1 MHRMEVRHNFPHS
14 LTSFVGRKREVRQ
27 VRALVLDA
35 RLVTLTG
42 SGGTGKTRLALE
54 AARRLVDHFADGVWL
69 VELAP
74 LTEARLIQ
82 PTLALTLQIHEQP
95 GRPLT
100 ATLSD
105 YLRTKHILLLFD
117 NCEHLAADVASLVE
131 AFLRVAPGLH
141 ILVTSRVQ
149 LGIGGE
155 RTWSVPQLVEAEA
168 MALFAER
175 AGHAR
180 DGFVLTPENSAAIAE
195 ICRRLD
201 GVPLAIELAAAR
213 LRTISV
219 DEIAA
224 RLTDRFALLTGGS
237 RTALPRHQTLQATM
251 DWSHELLPPAA
262 KCLWRRLAVFSGG
275 FRFEAAEAICSDDLL
290 DQTEVLDLLALLLD
304 SSLVQVHEDAG
315 ERRYQLLET
324 IRDYGLRK
332 LEEAGETETFQR
344 RHLEWFLA
352 LARRAEPEWRGA
364 NQGAWLDR
372 LEADLGNVRAAL
384 DYSRSRADR
393 VDDGLA
399 LASSLWLFWH
409 TREHIGES
417 RQWLRSL
424 LDQARPG
431 RARAYG
437 LNVAGFMA
445 YVQGDT
451 AAAVPLLEE
460 SLRQNEELGDRS
472 GGNFSLLRLGIGLY
486 YNNELERASIVL
498 DQALSRYRQSGD
510 RIGIYIA
517 AYELAEALT
526 MRGEYARAKTLHDES
541 LALKQQQGDAW
552 HIGLS
557 YFGLGLLAW
566 RQGDHRQAVAKLRES
581 IALRQEL
588 DEWWGLT
595 RAVEALAW
603 VEASRGDLGRA
614 AHLMG
619 AAAAMLER
627 TSTALSPNYLVHH
640 QQCRQAVTTGL
651 SASGFESA
659 WAAGHRLP
667 PAQAVQYALK
677 GGLLPTPDGRR
688 PGEVSPREAEIAA
701 LVAGG
706 LTNRQIAGKLHL
718 AERTVDAH
726 LEHIMNKLGYR
737 SRAQIAAWV
746 ATHSKAPSPSGE
758 RQASQNPSP
767 SGGGQG
773 GGF

>member
-1 MHRMEVRHNFPHS
+1 MEDRNNIPHS

-27 VRALVLDA
+27 VRALVADA

-54 AARRLVDHFADGVWL
+54 VGRGMVDHFADGVWL

-82 PTLALTLQIHEQP
+82 PALALALQIHEQP

-105 YLRTKHILLLFD
+105 YLRTKETLLVFD
-117 NCEHLAADVASLVE
+117 NCEHLAAEVASMVE
-131 AFLRVAPGLH
+131 AFLQVAPGLH
-141 ILVTSRVQ
+141 VLVTSRVQ

-155 RTWSVPQLVEAEA
+155 RTWRVPQLNEAEA
-168 MALFAER
+168 TALFAER

-180 DGFVLTPENSAAIAE
+180 DGFSLTPKNSAAMME

-213 LRTISV
+213 LHTISL
-219 DEIAA
+219 DEISA

-251 DWSHELLPPAA
+251 DWSNGLLPPSAQV
-262 KCLWRRLAVFSGG
+262 LWRRLAVFAGG
-275 FRFEAAEAICSDDLL
+275 FGLDAAEAVCSDELL
-290 DQTEVLDLLALLLD
+290 DQTQVIDLLTLLVD
-304 SSLVQVHEDAG
+304 SSLIQIHETAG
-315 ERRYQLLET
+315 TSRYQLLET
-324 IRDYGLRK
+324 IREYGLRK
-332 LEEAGETETFQR
+332 LEEAGETETFRR

-352 LARRAEPEWRGA
+352 FARRAEPEWRGA
-364 NQGAWLDR
+364 NQGPWLDR
-372 LEADLGNVRAAL
+372 LEVDLDNVRAAL
-384 DYSRSRADR
+384 DFSRTHADR

-399 LASSLWLFWH
+399 LASALWLLWH
-409 TREHIGES
+409 SRDHIGES
-417 RQWLRSL
+417 RQWLSSL

-460 SLRQNEELGDRS
+460 SLELNEALGDRS
-472 GGNFSLLRLGIGLY
+472 GANFSLLRLGIGLY
-486 YNNELERASIVL
+486 YNNDLERALTIL
-498 DQALSRYRQSGD
+498 DRALSRYRESGD
-510 RIGIYIA
+510 RIGIYIS

-526 MRGEYARAKTLHDES
+526 SGGDYARATALHQES

-552 HIGLS
+552 HIALS

-566 RQGDHRQAVAKLRES
+566 CQGDHRLAVTRLRES
-581 IALRQEL
+581 IELRQALE
-588 DEWWGLT
+588 EWWGLT
-595 RAVEALAW
+595 RALEALAW
-603 VEASRGDLGRA
+603 VEASRGDLRRA

-627 TSTALSPNYLVHH
+627 SSTALSPNYLVHH
-640 QQCRQAVTTGL
+640 EQCLQTVTMGLSPTEFRSAWTAGYRLPATQAV
-651 SASGFESA
+651 
-659 WAAGHRLP
+659 RY
-667 PAQAVQYALK
+667 AVK
-677 GGLLPTPDGRR
+677 GGSLPTHYGRR
-688 PGEVSPREAEIAA
+688 PGEVSPREAEIAV
-701 LVAGG
+701 LVATGM
-706 LTNRQIAGKLHL
+706 TNRQIAGKLHL

-726 LEHIMNKLGYR
+726 VEHIMNKLGYR
-737 SRAQIAAWV
+737 SRAQIAAWI
-746 ATHSKAPSPSGE
+746 ATRSTH
-758 RQASQNPSP
+758 
-767 SGGGQG
+767 
-773 GGF
+773 

>member
-1 MHRMEVRHNFPHS
+1 MHRMEGQTNLPHS

-27 VRALVLDA
+27 VRALLADA

-54 AARRLVDHFADGVWL
+54 ATRGLVDRFADGVWL

-82 PTLALTLQIHEQP
+82 PTLALALQIHEQP

-105 YLRTKHILLLFD
+105 YLRSKKTLLIFD
-117 NCEHLAADVASLVE
+117 NCEHLAAEVASMVE
-131 AFLRVAPGLH
+131 AFLQVAPGLH
-141 ILVTSRVQ
+141 VLVTSRVQ

-155 RTWSVPQLVEAEA
+155 RTWTVPQLVEAEA
-168 MALFAER
+168 TTLFADR
-175 AGHAR
+175 ASHAR
-180 DGFVLTPENSAAIAE
+180 DGFSLSPQNSAAVGA

-213 LRTISV
+213 LRTLSLE
-219 DEIAA
+219 DIAA

-237 RTALPRHQTLQATM
+237 RTALPRHQTLEATT
-251 DWSHELLPPAA
+251 DWSHELLPRAA
-262 KCLWRRLAVFSGG
+262 QCLWRRLAVFAGG
-275 FRFEAAEAICSDDLL
+275 FGLDAVEAVCSDDIL
-290 DQTEVLDLLALLLD
+290 DQTQIVDLLTVLVD
-304 SSLVQVHEDAG
+304 SSLIQLHETAG
-315 ERRYQLLET
+315 ARRYQLLET
-324 IRDYGLRK
+324 IREYGLRK
-332 LEEAGETETFQR
+332 LDGAKETETFRR

-352 LARRAEPEWRGA
+352 LARTAEPEWRGP
-364 NQGAWLDR
+364 NQGPWLDR
-372 LEADLGNVRAAL
+372 IEADLDNVRAAL
-384 DYSRSRADR
+384 DYSRTRADR
-393 VDDGLA
+393 VDDGLV
-399 LASSLWLFWH
+399 LASALWLLWH
-409 TREHIGES
+409 SRDHIGES

-424 LDQARPG
+424 LDRARPG

-445 YVQGDT
+445 YVQGDA
-451 AAAVPLLEE
+451 AAAVPLLQE
-460 SLRQNEELGDRS
+460 SLRLNDSLGDRS
-472 GGNFSLLRLGIGLY
+472 GANFSLLRLGIGLY
-486 YNNELERASIVL
+486 YNNELERAVGIL
-498 DQALSRYRQSGD
+498 DQALSRYRESGD
-510 RIGIYIA
+510 RIGIYVC

-526 MRGEYARAKTLHDES
+526 MHGQYARATTLHEES

-566 RQGDHRQAVAKLRES
+566 RQGDQRQAVARLRES
-581 IALRQEL
+581 IVLRQEL
-588 DEWWGLT
+588 EEWWGLT
-595 RAVEALAW
+595 RALEALAW
-603 VEASRGDLGRA
+603 VEASRGDLRRA

-640 QQCRQAVTTGL
+640 EQCLQTVATGL
-651 SASGFESA
+651 STTEFEAA

-667 PAQAVQYALK
+667 PPRAVQYAVK
-677 GGLLPTPDGRR
+677 GGSLPTDDGRR
-688 PGEVSPREAEIAA
+688 PGQVSPREAEIAA
-701 LVAGG
+701 LVATGM
-706 LTNRQIAGKLHL
+706 TNRQIAGKLHL

-726 LEHIMNKLGYR
+726 VEHIMNKLGYR
-737 SRAQIAAWV
+737 SRAQIAAWISRS
-746 ATHSKAPSPSGE
+746 T
-758 RQASQNPSP
+758 PSP

-773 GGF
+773 GDL

>member
-1 MHRMEVRHNFPHS
+1 MEGRTNLPHP

-27 VRALVLDA
+27 VRALVADA

-42 SGGTGKTRLALE
+42 SGGAGKTRLALE
-54 AARRLVDHFADGVWL
+54 AARGLVDHFADGVWL

-82 PTLALTLQIHEQP
+82 PTLAFALQIHEQP

-105 YLRTKHILLLFD
+105 YLRAKQILLLFD
-117 NCEHLAADVASLVE
+117 NCEHLAAEVASMVE
-131 AFLRVAPGLH
+131 AFLQVSPGLH
-141 ILVTSRVQ
+141 VLVTSRVQ

-155 RTWSVPQLVEAEA
+155 RTWRVPQLVEAEA
-168 MALFAER
+168 TALFAER
-175 AGHAR
+175 ASHVR
-180 DGFVLTPENSAAIAE
+180 DEFSLSSQNAASVVD

-213 LRTISV
+213 LRTISL

-237 RTALPRHQTLQATM
+237 RTAMPRHQTLQATM

-262 KCLWRRLAVFSGG
+262 QRLWRRLAVFAGS
-275 FRFEAAEAICSDDLL
+275 FELAAAEAVCSDNVL
-290 DQTEVLDLLALLLD
+290 DQTQVIDVLTLLVD
-304 SSLVQVHEDAG
+304 SSIVQVNEGAG
-315 ERRYQLLET
+315 ARRYQLLET
-324 IRDYGLRK
+324 IREYGLRK
-332 LEEAGETETFQR
+332 LEEAGETETFRR

-352 LARRAEPEWRGA
+352 LAHRAEPEWRGS
-364 NQGAWLDR
+364 NQGLWLDR
-372 LEADLGNVRAAL
+372 LEADLDNVRAAL
-384 DYSRSRADR
+384 DYSRTHPDR

-399 LASSLWLFWH
+399 LASALWLLWH
-409 TREHIGES
+409 SRDHIGES
-417 RQWLRSL
+417 RQWLRNL

-445 YVQGDT
+445 YVQGDA

-460 SLRQNEELGDRS
+460 SLQLNEALGDRS
-472 GGNFSLLRLGIGLY
+472 GANFSLLRLGIGLY
-486 YNNELERASIVL
+486 YNDDVERAITVL
-498 DQALSRYRQSGD
+498 DQALSRYRESGD
-510 RIGIYIA
+510 RIGIYVS

-526 MRGEYARAKTLHDES
+526 LRGDHARALRLHEES

-552 HIGLS
+552 HIALS

-566 RQGDHRQAVAKLRES
+566 CEGDHRKAVVRLRES

-595 RAVEALAW
+595 RALEVLAW
-603 VEASRGDLGRA
+603 VEASRGDLRRA

-619 AAAAMLER
+619 AAAAMLEH

-640 QQCRQAVTTGL
+640 EHCLQTVTTGL
-651 SASGFESA
+651 SKSEVQSA
-659 WAAGHRLP
+659 WAAGHHLP
-667 PAQAVQYALK
+667 AAQAVQYALK
-677 GGLLPTPDGRR
+677 GGALPTPGARR
-688 PGEVSPREAEIAA
+688 PGEVSRREAEIAA
-701 LVAGG
+701 LVATGI
-706 LTNRQIAGKLHL
+706 TNRQIASKLHL
-718 AERTVDAH
+718 AERTVEAH
-726 LEHIMNKLGYR
+726 VEHIMNKLGYR
-737 SRAQIAAWV
+737 SRAQIAAWI
-746 ATHSKAPSPSGE
+746 ARSSS
-758 RQASQNPSP
+758 SP

>member
-1 MHRMEVRHNFPHS
+1 MQVRTNLPHS
-14 LTSFVGRKREVRQ
+14 LTSFIGRKREVRQ
-27 VRALVLDA
+27 VRALVADT

-54 AARRLVDHFADGVWL
+54 AARGLVDHFADGVWL

-82 PTLALTLQIHEQP
+82 PTLAFALQLHEQP

-105 YLRTKHILLLFD
+105 YLRTKQILLLFD
-117 NCEHLAADVASLVE
+117 NCEHLAAEVASMVE
-131 AFLRVAPGLH
+131 AFLQVSPGLH
-141 ILVTSRVQ
+141 VFVTSRVQ

-168 MALFAER
+168 TALFAER

-180 DGFVLTPENSAAIAE
+180 DGFSLTPQNSVAIMD

-213 LRTISV
+213 LRTISL

-224 RLTDRFALLTGGS
+224 RLADRFALLTGGS

-262 KCLWRRLAVFSGG
+262 QRLWRRLAIFAGS
-275 FRFEAAEAICSDDLL
+275 FELAAAEAVCSDDVL
-290 DQTEVLDLLALLLD
+290 DQTQLIDLLTVLVD
-304 SSLVQVHEDAG
+304 SSIVQVHESAG
-315 ERRYQLLET
+315 ARRYQLLET
-324 IRDYGLRK
+324 IREYGLQK
-332 LEEAGETETFQR
+332 LEDVGETETFRR

-352 LARRAEPEWRGA
+352 LAHRAEPEWRGA
-364 NQGAWLDR
+364 NQALWLDR
-372 LEADLGNVRAAL
+372 LEADLDNVRAAL
-384 DYSRSRADR
+384 DYSRTDPDR

-399 LASSLWLFWH
+399 LASALWLLWH
-409 TREHIGES
+409 SRGHIGES
-417 RQWLRSL
+417 RQWLSSL

-437 LNVAGFMA
+437 LNVSGFMA

-460 SLRQNEELGDRS
+460 SLRLNETLGDRP
-472 GGNFSLLRLGIGLY
+472 GANFSLLRLGIGLY
-486 YNNELERASIVL
+486 YNNEIERAITVL
-498 DQALSRYRQSGD
+498 DQALSRYRESGD
-510 RIGIYIA
+510 RIGIYVC

-526 MRGEYARAKTLHDES
+526 MSGEYARATTLHEES

-566 RQGDHRQAVAKLRES
+566 LQGDHRQAVARLRES
-581 IALRQEL
+581 ISLRHEL
-588 DEWWGLT
+588 EEWWGLT
-595 RAVEALAW
+595 RALEALAW
-603 VEASRGDLGRA
+603 VEASRADLRRA

-627 TSTALSPNYLVHH
+627 SSTALSPNYLVHH
-640 QQCRQAVTTGL
+640 EQCLHTVTSGL
-651 SASGFESA
+651 SGADFESA

-667 PAQAVQYALK
+667 AAQAVQYALK
-677 GGLLPTPDGRR
+677 GGSLPTHEARQ
-688 PGEVSPREAEIAA
+688 PGDVSPREAEIAG
-701 LVAGG
+701 LVATGM
-706 LTNRQIAGKLHL
+706 TNRQIASKLHL

-726 LEHIMNKLGYR
+726 VEHIMNKLGYR
-737 SRAQIAAWV
+737 SRAQIAAWI
-746 ATHSKAPSPSGE
+746 ATRS
-758 RQASQNPSP
+758 
-767 SGGGQG
+767 
-773 GGF
+773 

>member
-1 MHRMEVRHNFPHS
+1 MHRVEVRTNLPHS

-27 VRALVLDA
+27 VRALVADA

-54 AARRLVDHFADGVWL
+54 AARGLVDHFADGVWL

-74 LTEARLIQ
+74 LSEARLIQ
-82 PTLALTLQIHEQP
+82 PTLALALQIHEQP

-105 YLRTKHILLLFD
+105 YLRTKQTLVLFD
-117 NCEHLAADVASLVE
+117 NCEHLAAEVASMVE
-131 AFLRVAPGLH
+131 AFLQVAPGLH
-141 ILVTSRVQ
+141 VLVTSRVQ

-155 RTWSVPQLVEAEA
+155 RTWQVPQLVEAEA
-168 MALFAER
+168 TTLFAER

-180 DGFVLTPENSAAIAE
+180 DGFSVGPPNSAAVAE

-213 LRTISV
+213 LRTISL
-219 DEIAA
+219 DEIAG

-237 RTALPRHQTLQATM
+237 RTALRQHQTLQATM

-262 KCLWRRLAVFSGG
+262 QCLWRRLAVFAGG
-275 FRFEAAEAICSDDLL
+275 FGLDAAEAVCSDKVL
-290 DQTEVLDLLALLLD
+290 DQTQMIDLLTLMVD
-304 SSLVQVHEDAG
+304 SSLVQIDETAG
-315 ERRYQLLET
+315 ARRYRLLET
-324 IRDYGLRK
+324 IREYGLRK
-332 LEEAGETETFQR
+332 LDDAGETGTFRR

-352 LARRAEPEWRGA
+352 VARRAEPEWRGP
-364 NQGAWLDR
+364 NQGPWLDR
-372 LEADLGNVRAAL
+372 LEADLDNVRAAL
-384 DYSRSRADR
+384 DYSRTRADR

-399 LASSLWLFWH
+399 LASALWLLWH
-409 TREHIGES
+409 SRDHIGES
-417 RQWLRSL
+417 RQWLRTL
-424 LDQARPG
+424 LDQAQPG

-460 SLRQNEELGDRS
+460 SLRLNEQLGDRS
-472 GGNFSLLRLGIGLY
+472 GCNFSLLRLGIGLY
-486 YNNELERASIVL
+486 YNNELERAIIVL
-498 DQALSRYRQSGD
+498 DQVLGRYRESGN
-510 RIGIYIA
+510 RIGIYVS
-517 AYELAEALT
+517 AYELGEALT
-526 MRGEYARAKTLHDES
+526 MRGEYARATTLHGES

-552 HIGLS
+552 HIAFS

-566 RQGDHRQAVAKLRES
+566 RQGDHRQAVARLRES

-588 DEWWGLT
+588 EEWWGLT
-595 RAVEALAW
+595 RALEALAW
-603 VEASRGDLGRA
+603 VEASRGDLRRA

-640 QQCRQAVTTGL
+640 EQCLHTVTTGL
-651 SASGFESA
+651 SAAEFQVA
-659 WAAGHRLP
+659 WAAGHGLP
-667 PAQAVQYALK
+667 APQAVQYAVK
-677 GGLLPTPDGRR
+677 GGSLPTIEMRR
-688 PGEVSPREAEIAA
+688 PGEISPREAEVAA
-701 LVAGG
+701 LVATGM
-706 LTNRQIAGKLHL
+706 TNRQIAGKLHL

-726 LEHIMNKLGYR
+726 VEHIMNKLGYH
-737 SRAQIAAWV
+737 SRAQIAAWI
-746 ATHSKAPSPSGE
+746 AT
-758 RQASQNPSP
+758 RASN
-767 SGGGQG
+767 
-773 GGF
+773 

>member
-1 MHRMEVRHNFPHS
+1 MQVRTNLPHS
-14 LTSFVGRKREVRQ
+14 LTSFIGRKREVRQ
-27 VRALVLDA
+27 VRALVADT
-35 RLVTLTG
+35 RLITLTG

-54 AARRLVDHFADGVWL
+54 AARGLVDHFADGVWL

-82 PTLALTLQIHEQP
+82 PTLAFALQLHEQP

-105 YLRTKHILLLFD
+105 YLRTKQILLLFD
-117 NCEHLAADVASLVE
+117 NCEHLAAEVASMVE
-131 AFLRVAPGLH
+131 AFLQVSPGLH
-141 ILVTSRVQ
+141 VLVTSRVQ

-155 RTWSVPQLVEAEA
+155 RTWPVPQLVEAEA
-168 MALFAER
+168 TALFGKR

-180 DGFVLTPENSAAIAE
+180 DGFRLTPQNSAAVME

-213 LRTISV
+213 LRTISL

-262 KCLWRRLAVFSGG
+262 QRLWRRLAVFAGS
-275 FRFEAAEAICSDDLL
+275 FELAAAEAVSADEVL
-290 DQTEVLDLLALLLD
+290 DQTQVIDLLTVLVD
-304 SSLVQVHEDAG
+304 SSIVQVHESAG
-315 ERRYQLLET
+315 ARRYQLLET
-324 IRDYGLRK
+324 VREYGLQK
-332 LEEAGETETFQR
+332 LEDAGETETLRR

-352 LARRAEPEWRGA
+352 LAHRAEPEWRGA
-364 NQGAWLDR
+364 NQAPWLDR
-372 LEADLGNVRAAL
+372 LEADLDNVRAAL
-384 DYSRSRADR
+384 DYSRTDPDR

-399 LASSLWLFWH
+399 LASALWLLWH
-409 TREHIGES
+409 SRGHIGES
-417 RQWLRSL
+417 RQWLSSL

-445 YVQGDT
+445 YVQGET

-460 SLRQNEELGDRS
+460 SLRLNETLGDRP
-472 GGNFSLLRLGIGLY
+472 GANFSLLRLGIGLY
-486 YNNELERASIVL
+486 YNNEVERAITVL
-498 DQALSRYRQSGD
+498 DQALSRYRESGD
-510 RIGIYIA
+510 RIGIYVC

-526 MRGEYARAKTLHDES
+526 MSGEYARATTLHKES

-566 RQGDHRQAVAKLRES
+566 LQGDHRQAVARLRES
-581 IALRQEL
+581 ISLRHEL
-588 DEWWGLT
+588 EEWWGLT
-595 RAVEALAW
+595 RALEALAW
-603 VEASRGDLGRA
+603 VEASRADLRRA

-627 TSTALSPNYLVHH
+627 SSTALSPNYLVHH
-640 QQCRQAVTTGL
+640 EECLQTVTVGL
-651 SASGFESA
+651 TLTEFESA
-659 WAAGHRLP
+659 WAAGYRLP
-667 PAQAVQYALK
+667 AAQAVQYALK
-677 GGLLPTPDGRR
+677 GGSLPTHEARR
-688 PGEVSPREAEIAA
+688 PGDVSPREAEIAG
-701 LVAGG
+701 LVATGM
-706 LTNRQIAGKLHL
+706 TNRQIASRLHL

-726 LEHIMNKLGYR
+726 VEHIMNKLGYR
-737 SRAQIAAWV
+737 SRAQIAAWI
-746 ATHSKAPSPSGE
+746 ARST
-758 RQASQNPSP
+758 PSP

-773 GGF
+773 GGL